1 MYKVLIVEDTLAIRE
16 EIYDILVMEGYE
28 VFQAENGLIG
38 FDVALK
44 EQPDLIVSDI
54 LMPGLSG
61 FEMFEKLQA
70 NKKTASIPLIYLSA
84 KAEREDIRSG
94 MNLGAEDYLTK
105 PLNINDLLIAV
116 AHKIKKKLI
125 IDQNIIAKTEALNV
139 ILQSQKNELD
149 NYSHLISHELKSSLR
164 NISDLLTWSQ
174 EDRDETNNFQDATIN
189 FQLMEDKIEKMDLLL
204 VKLEQYNN
212 ITSATFKSNSVNLN
226 MIAKRV
232 INQINK
238 PPFITI
244 KIKNELPT
252 LFADGNMIEKV
263 FEILIGNA
271 IAHVD
276 KKNGLIEIG
285 SETTEKD
292 YIFSIKDNGIGIHE
306 KYHDKIFKMFKVM
319 KSTKSAGIGL
329 SILKKII
336 SHYNGQVS
344 VKSNPGVET
353 TFCFNL
359 PISGVSPKKNI
370 NQFEERGITI
380 YNKVL

>member
-1 MYKVLIVEDTLAIRE
+1 MHKVLIVEDTLAIRE
-16 EIYDILVMEGYE
+16 EIYDILVMEGYK

-38 FDVALK
+38 FEMALI
-44 EQPDLIVSDI
+44 EHPDLIISDI
-54 LMPGLSG
+54 LMPKLNGY
-61 FEMFEKLQA
+61 EMFEKLQT
-70 NKKTASIPLIYLSA
+70 NTKTAGIPLIFLSA
-84 KAEREDIRSG
+84 KAEREDIRTG

-116 AHKIKKKLI
+116 EHKIKKKLI
-125 IDQNIIAKTEALNV
+125 IDQNISSKTAALTV
-139 ILQSQKNELD
+139 ILQNQKNELD
-149 NYSHLISHELKSSLR
+149 NYAHLISHELKSSLR

-189 FQLMEDKIEKMDLLL
+189 FQMMEGKIEKMDLLL

-212 ITSATFKSNSVNLN
+212 ITSANFKNNIVNLN
-226 MIAKRV
+226 TITKRV
-232 INQINK
+232 INQINN
-238 PPFITI
+238 PHI
-244 KIKNELPT
+244 KIKITNELPT
-252 LFADGNMIEKV
+252 LFVDGDMMEKV

-276 KKNGLIEIG
+276 KENGLIEIG
-285 SETTEKD
+285 CETTQKD
-292 YIFSIKDNGIGIHE
+292 YIFSIKDNGVGIDE
-306 KYHDKIFKMFKVM
+306 KYHKKIFKMFEVIE
-319 KSTKSAGIGL
+319 STKSLGIGL

-344 VKSNPGVET
+344 VKSTPGVET

-370 NQFEERGITI
+370 NQFEERGITP
-380 YNKVL
+380 YNRVL

>member
-38 FDVALK
+38 FELALK
-44 EQPDLIVSDI
+44 EHPDLIVSDI
-54 LMPGLSG
+54 LMPGLNG
-61 FEMFEKLQA
+61 FEMFEKLQT
-70 NKKTASIPLIYLSA
+70 NKKTASIPLIFLSA
-84 KAEREDIRSG
+84 KAEREDIRFG

-105 PLNINDLLIAV
+105 PLHINDLLIAV
-116 AHKIKKKLI
+116 ENKIKKKLI
-125 IDQNIIAKTEALNV
+125 IDQNMIARTEALTA
-139 ILQSQKNELD
+139 ILQNQKNELE

-164 NISDLLTWSQ
+164 NISDLLTWSR
-174 EDRDETNNFQDATIN
+174 EDLDETNNFQDATIN
-189 FQLMEDKIEKMDLLL
+189 FRLMEGKIEKMDLLL
-204 VKLEQYNN
+204 SKFEHYNN
-212 ITSATFKSNSVNLN
+212 ITPANFKSNAINLN

-232 INQINK
+232 IKQINK

-252 LFADGNMIEKV
+252 LFADRNMMEKV

-292 YIFSIKDNGIGIHE
+292 YILSIKDNGIGIHQKHYE
-306 KYHDKIFKMFKVM
+306 KIFRMFEVTE
-319 KSTKSAGIGL
+319 STKSVGIGL
-329 SILKKII
+329 SIFKKII

-344 VKSNPGVET
+344 VKSTPGVET
-353 TFCFNL
+353 IFYFNL
-359 PISGVSPKKNI
+359 PFSEVSSAKQLN
-370 NQFEERGITI
+370 
-380 YNKVL
+380 